1 MATKKNREAP
11 ASVRIDIAHHHYRI
25 IAGKRE
31 GVCQAIA
38 YLANRKIDSI
48 NGETVEAAVDA
59 LKGAL
64 DERTVRLRRDRVDGV
79 PSAQEFCEALMA
91 LDEAGLKP
99 AIALLAVHSRRPD
112 AAATMEDLARLA
124 DRDESATAAIYTRFG
139 RKLGAFLDFV
149 PEVNGYD
156 RTLAPMLTFAV
167 LEMQPKKVG
176 PVLQLRP
183 EMLAAFHNL
192 DRRDEPSR
200 V

>member
-1 MATKKNREAP
+1 LATKKNREAS
-11 ASVRIDIAHHHYRI
+11 ASVRIEFAHHHYRI
-25 IAGKRE
+25 IAGQRE
-31 GVCQAIA
+31 GTCHAIA
-38 YLANRKIDSI
+38 YLANRKIESL

-64 DERTVRLRRDRVDGV
+64 DERMVRLRRDRVDGV

-99 AIALLAVHSRRPD
+99 VIALLAAHSRRPD
-112 AAATMEDLARLA
+112 AAATVEELARLA
-124 DRDESATAAIYTRFG
+124 DKDESTTATVYMRFG

-167 LEMQPKKVG
+167 PETQPKKGG
-176 PVLQLRP
+176 PVLRLRP
-183 EMLAAFHNL
+183 EMLEAFRTL

>member
-1 MATKKNREAP
+1 LATKKNREAS

-25 IAGKRE
+25 IAGQRE
-31 GVCQAIA
+31 GTCHAIA
-38 YLANRKIDSI
+38 YLANWKIESL

-64 DERTVRLRRDRVDGV
+64 DERMVRLRRDRVDGV

-99 AIALLAVHSRRPD
+99 VIALLTAHSRRPD
-112 AAATMEDLARLA
+112 AAATVEELARLA
-124 DRDESATAAIYTRFG
+124 DRDESTTATVYMRFG

-167 LEMQPKKVG
+167 PETQPKKGG
-176 PVLQLRP
+176 PVLRLRP
-183 EMLAAFHNL
+183 EMLEAFRTL

>member
-1 MATKKNREAP
+1 MATKKNREAS

-25 IAGKRE
+25 IAGQRE
-31 GVCQAIA
+31 GTCHAIA
-38 YLANRKIDSI
+38 YLANWKIESL

-64 DERTVRLRRDRVDGV
+64 DERMVRLRRDRVDGV

-99 AIALLAVHSRRPD
+99 VIALLTAHSRRPD
-112 AAATMEDLARLA
+112 AAATVEELARLA
-124 DRDESATAAIYTRFG
+124 DRDESTTATVYMRFG

-167 LEMQPKKVG
+167 PETQPKKGG
-176 PVLQLRP
+176 PVLRLRP
-183 EMLAAFHNL
+183 EMLEAFRTL

>member
-1 MATKKNREAP
+1 LATKKNREAS

-25 IAGKRE
+25 IAGQRE
-31 GVCQAIA
+31 GTCHAIA
-38 YLANRKIDSI
+38 YLANRKIESL

-64 DERTVRLRRDRVDGV
+64 DERMVRLRRDRVDGV

-99 AIALLAVHSRRPD
+99 VIALLAAHSRRPD
-112 AAATMEDLARLA
+112 AAATVEELARLA
-124 DRDESATAAIYTRFG
+124 DKDESTTATVYMRFG

-167 LEMQPKKVG
+167 PETQPKKGG
-176 PVLQLRP
+176 PVLRLRP
-183 EMLAAFHNL
+183 EMLEAFRTL

>member
-1 MATKKNREAP
+1 MATKKNCVAP
-11 ASVRIDIAHHHYRI
+11 TPVRIDVAHHHYRI
-25 IAGKRE
+25 IAGQRE
-31 GVCQAIA
+31 RVCQAVA
-38 YLANRKIDSI
+38 YLANRKIHSI

-64 DERTVRLRRDRVDGV
+64 DERMVRLRGDRVDGV

-112 AAATMEDLARLA
+112 AAATMEELARLA
-124 DRDESATAAIYTRFG
+124 DRDESATETVYARFG
-139 RKLGAFLDFV
+139 RKLGAFLGFV
-149 PEVNGYD
+149 PAVNGYD

-167 LEMQPKKVG
+167 PETRPKKAG
-176 PVLQLRP
+176 PVLRLRP
-183 EMLAAFHNL
+183 EMLEAFRTL